1 MKWKTSKSSFFRF
14 SLGFLLPCIVVN
26 TMEGK
31 IVGGED
37 THILYNGLCSVSVCE
52 LGTSAIAVIATD
64 SVVDTNLVEFS
75 LVPRLFS

>member
-1 MKWKTSKSSFFRF
+1 M
-14 SLGFLLPCIVVN
+14 CIVVN
-26 TMEGK
+26 TTEGK
-31 IVGGED
+31 IVGGEG
-37 THILYNGLCSVSVCE
+37 THISYNGLCSVSMCE